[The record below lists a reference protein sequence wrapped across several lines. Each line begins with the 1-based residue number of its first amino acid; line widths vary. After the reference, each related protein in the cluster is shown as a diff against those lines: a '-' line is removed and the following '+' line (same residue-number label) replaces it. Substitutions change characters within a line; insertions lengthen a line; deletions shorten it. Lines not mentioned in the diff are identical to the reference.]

1 MFDSDD
7 ESDHNESLTFIV
19 NCKRFNYSLSRWCSD
34 VLNSREAM
42 EAAIR
47 TFDVDWCARYGDIQT
62 LMVLLCNVLRD
73 QPDEETAE
81 KVLACLDQGLSA
93 SSSAVAG

>member
-7 ESDHNESLTFIV
+7 ESDHNESPFIV
-19 NCKRFNYSLSRWCSD
+19 NCERFDYTFSDSD
-34 VLNSREAM
+34 VRKSRETM

>member
-7 ESDHNESLTFIV
+7 ESDHNESPTFIV
-19 NCKRFNYSLSRWCSD
+19 NCERFNNFLSCSD
-34 VLNSREAM
+34 RQESREVM
-42 EAAIR
+42 EATIR

-73 QPDEETAE
+73 QTDEETAE
-81 KVLACLDQGLSA
+81 TVLACLKGLGPPASA
-93 SSSAVAG
+93 DAG